1 MREKQTSKV
10 LLRLPA
16 SVTETIDKAASRKIT
31 TRSAYIREAIRLALE
46 RDGLSVIAA

>member
-10 LLRLPA
+10 LLSLPA
-16 SVTETIDKAASRKIT
+16 SVTETIDKAASRKLQS
-31 TRSAYIREAIRLALE
+31 RSVYIREAVRLALE